1 MGRETSVPL
10 GTGGRG
16 WAGLALPR
24 WVPPP
29 PASTAARQAAVLF
42 TLSGAALL
50 ISHGILGSPMPS
62 DGIVR
67 ALYAASVLYGVLVWL
82 LPWHRWHP
90 LALLVNPVVA
100 FGLIAAGNSV
110 QQAPYE
116 YGVFFVVVFGWAGL
130 SQGRWMCAALS
141 PLAALAYLGP
151 LLLFADP
158 GPGAIASTFTVIP
171 VGVLIGET
179 IAAKV
184 AQLTVARSASEHT
197 STLLRAV
204 TNAGRVINTLD
215 RPAVL
220 SAVSQALADL
230 GFTASSF
237 TILNDDRTHY
247 RVEEARGLPPEYAL
261 GTHLADGTLTGLVR
275 DCGATVTTD
284 DYSGQYIHPALQSD
298 RFGGVI
304 ATPLWVSGVLVGSLI
319 AGKPERDTFAAE
331 DREALELLARQ
342 AGRALENVGTFQAEV
357 AVSHQ
362 LADDSRRDVLTGLG
376 NRRHAMTLLDEV
388 RPGDVVALIDL
399 DHFKAVNDTYGH
411 AAGDAVL
418 HEFGVFLN
426 RRIREGDDV
435 ARYGGEEFLLVLRGA
450 GSEVPLILARLAADW
465 RRLGRATTFSTGY
478 AVHALGALPAA
489 TLGNADDA
497 LYAAKAA
504 GRDCIRPG

>member
-1 MGRETSVPL
+1 MPF

-16 WAGLALPR
+16 WAGLALPK

-29 PASTAARQAAVLF
+29 PASPAARQAAVLF
-42 TLSGAALL
+42 TVSGATLFL
-50 ISHGILGSPMPS
+50 SHGIFGSPMAS
-62 DGIVR
+62 DG
-67 ALYAASVLYGVLVWL
+67 ALRMLHVASILYGALVWL

-90 LALLVNPVVA
+90 RAVLVNPVVA
-100 FGLIAAGNSV
+100 FGLIAAVNSV
-110 QQAPYE
+110 QKTPYE
-116 YGVFFVVVFGWAGL
+116 YGVFFVVVLGWAGL
-130 SQGRWMCAALS
+130 SQGRWMCAALA

-151 LLLFADP
+151 LLLMANP
-158 GPGAIASTFTVIP
+158 GPGAILSTFTTIP
-171 VGVLIGET
+171 VGVLIGE
-179 IAAKV
+179 IVAAKV
-184 AQLTVARSASEHT
+184 AQLTLARSASEHT

-204 TNAGRVINTLD
+204 SNAGRVINTLD

-220 SAVSQALADL
+220 AAVSQALADL

-237 TILNDDRTHY
+237 TFLNADRTHY

-275 DCGATVTTD
+275 DCGHTVTTD

-304 ATPLWVSGVLVGSLI
+304 ATPMWVSGVLVGSLV

-331 DREALELLARQ
+331 DHEAIELLATQ

-362 LADDSRRDVLTGLG
+362 LADESRRDVLTGLG
-376 NRRHAMTLLDEV
+376 NRRHAMTLLDGI

-399 DHFKAVNDTYGH
+399 DHFKDVNDTYGH
-411 AAGDAVL
+411 AEGDAVL
-418 HEFGVFLN
+418 HEFGAFLN
-426 RRIREGDDV
+426 RKIREGDDV
-435 ARYGGEEFLLVLRGA
+435 ARYGGEEFLLVLRDA
-450 GSEVPLILARLAADW
+450 GSEAPLILERLTVDW

-478 AVHALGALPAA
+478 AVHSLGALPAD
-489 TLGNADDA
+489 TLGSADDA

-504 GRDCIRPG
+504 GRDCIRSV